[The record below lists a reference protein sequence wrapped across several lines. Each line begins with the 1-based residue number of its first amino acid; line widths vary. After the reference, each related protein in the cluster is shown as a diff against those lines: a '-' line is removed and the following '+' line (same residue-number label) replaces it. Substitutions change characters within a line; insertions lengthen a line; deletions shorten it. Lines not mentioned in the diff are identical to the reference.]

1 MSDRTKIKKTIVERE
16 CVVSKKC
23 DVCGKDIPPT
33 KSYFIGEAT
42 PYYRITTH
50 HNDWG
55 NDSIESYEYKDACSP
70 ECALKICEE
79 YIPYEFKKNH
89 SRTIEVSHKTCWRLP
104 EVAE

>member
-1 MSDRTKIKKTIVERE
+1 MRCI
-16 CVVSKKC
+16 KKC

-33 KSYFIGEAT
+33 TGYFLNEAT
-42 PYYRITTH
+42 PYYRITIH

-55 NDSIESYEYKDACSP
+55 NDSIDSYEYKDACSP

-79 YIPYEFKKNH
+79 YIPCNFKGNN
-89 SRTIEVSHKTCWRLP
+89 SRTIEIAHKTCWMLP